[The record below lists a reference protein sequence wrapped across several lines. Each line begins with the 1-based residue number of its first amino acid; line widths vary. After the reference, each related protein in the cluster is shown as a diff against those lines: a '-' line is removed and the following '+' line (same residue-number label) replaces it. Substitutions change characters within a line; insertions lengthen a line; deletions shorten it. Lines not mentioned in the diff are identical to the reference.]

1 MLYRNIIKLSQLVP
15 VFFLLI
21 TNVFSAVSQEYRSL
35 IVKDI
40 HDGPLIDYDHK
51 DVIKSKNK
59 SGFETGQ
66 MVKLNGVY
74 HIFINEMFD
83 RPHRDMRISHW
94 SSTDAESWK
103 RESTVVQSIPG
114 RTSTN
119 PRSEVWVT
127 GVEFNDKEN
136 AWNIFYVAYRA
147 GDSTK
152 NEISKNDYEG
162 RIWRAKSVNPGLDGI
177 AGPYADMDIILEP
190 DENSQAWEGEQA
202 VAAFNPYKVGDVWY
216 AFYDGHNHTPQGNWP
231 VGMATSKT
239 LNGPWKRMPE
249 GHNPVPISPIFNENL
264 QVTELK
270 DGGFLAIF
278 DSMGDQEI
286 AYSLS
291 KDGINW
297 QPEVRLKIQT
307 ENNLWADNGDH
318 STRTP
323 LGAIEEKDGT
333 FTVLYTAKHTIH
345 GKPFFAVGKCK
356 LAWK

>member
-1 MLYRNIIKLSQLVP
+1 MPYKKLINLSQLFP
-15 VFFLLI
+15 VLFFLI
-21 TNVFSAVSQEYRSL
+21 MNVIPAVSQETKSL
-35 IVKDI
+35 MVKRV
-40 HDGPLIDYDHK
+40 HEGPLIDYNHK
-51 DVIKSKNK
+51 DVIQSNNK

-66 MVKLNGVY
+66 IVKLNGIY
-74 HIFINEMFD
+74 HMFINEMFD

-94 SSTDAESWK
+94 SSTDAENWR
-103 RESTVVQSIPG
+103 RESTVVESISG
-114 RTSTN
+114 RTPTN

-127 GVEFNDKEN
+127 GAEFNDQEN

-152 NEISKNDYEG
+152 NEVPKNDYQG

-177 AGPYADMDIILEP
+177 AGPYADMGIVLEP

-202 VAAFNPYKVGDVWY
+202 VAAFNPYKVGDIWY
-216 AFYDGHNHTPQGNWP
+216 AFYDGHNHTPLGNWP

-239 LNGPWKRMPE
+239 LNGPWRRMPE
-249 GHNPVPISPIFNENL
+249 GHNPVPISPVFNENL

-270 DGGFLAIF
+270 DGSFLAIF

-291 KDGINW
+291 EDGINW

-307 ENNLWADNGDH
+307 ANNLWADNGDH

-333 FTVLYTAKHTIH
+333 FTVLYTAKRTIH
-345 GKPFFAVGKCK
+345 GKAFFAVGKCI